1 MDKEIKERMDNLHSY
16 KKMDVALEMLE
27 QIAHELVDEGF
38 DEDDTIKYI
47 EERVGIHFYF
57 EVDGR

>member
-1 MDKEIKERMDNLHSY
+1 MDKEIEERRDTLDSY

-47 EERVGIHFYF
+47 EERVGIHLYL